1 MRGGEKA
8 MHFWTMTVVAVSLGL
23 GGCVEDND
31 AVADDGGV
39 VALGDGYIT
48 DGGGAGALD
57 GAAARDDGGGAGGE
71 PSADAAVDLSDAS
84 PRVDTDATPGPDP
97 DAAAPPAVDAAPPPV
112 EDAAPPAPDAGGPP
126 FSFFVTSLQAMRTL
140 SGSEHGFGGDL
151 GGLAGADAICQTIA
165 EGVGQG
171 HKTWRAFLSATEGPD
186 GQPVHAIER
195 IGQGPWYDANGRLV
209 AENIAGLLSGDRPA
223 GDPQTIDDLP
233 DEYGVPISVLGDAH
247 DVVTG
252 SNPRGRLDSA
262 NPASTCNDW
271 TSAEAIG
278 QNLVKCGHSFPRMV
292 GPGGGRPPRPGGGG
306 GAHWLSDH
314 PLRGCTPGVNLIQNG
329 PGTGTCIGCSGGY
342 GAIYCFAL
350 SP

>member
-1 MRGGEKA
+1 
-8 MHFWTMTVVAVSLGL
+8 MHFWTMTVVAVSLAL
-23 GGCVEDND
+23 GGCL
-31 AVADDGGV
+31 GG
-39 VALGDGYIT
+39 
-48 DGGGAGALD
+48 GGGAGDGGAGGAPGDAMVGALD
-57 GAAARDDGGGAGGE
+57 GAAPRDDAGGEGGAGGGGGA
-71 PSADAAVDLSDAS
+71 PAVDAAIGAPDAA
-84 PRVDTDATPGPDP
+84 PAVDTDATPGPDP
-97 DAAAPPAVDAAPPPV
+97 DAALPPTVDAAPPPV
-112 EDAAPPAPDAGGPP
+112 EDAAPPTPDAGAPP
-126 FSFFVTSLQAMRTL
+126 FSFFVTSLQALRTL

-151 GGLAGADAICQTIA
+151 GGLEGADAICQTIA

-171 HKTWRAFLSATEGPD
+171 HKSWRAFLSATEGPD

-209 AENIAGLLSGDRPA
+209 AENIAGLLSDDRPA
-223 GDPQTIDDLP
+223 GDPQTVDDLP

-252 SNPRGRLDSA
+252 SNARGRLDSA
-262 NPASTCNDW
+262 NAASTCNDW

-314 PLRGCTPGVNLIQNG
+314 PLRGCTPGVNLLQNG